1 MNASKEG
8 AAPLRAPPADCAG
21 EAGARKDLRTA
32 WPGIIERYRRYL
44 PVTDKTP
51 VVTLLEGNTPLLPA
65 PRLAEATDPSL
76 SIYLKCEGFNPTGSF
91 KDRGMTL
98 AMSKAVEAGSRAVI
112 CASTGNTSA
121 SAAAFAARA
130 GLRAFV
136 MVPRGS
142 VALGKLSQAAIHG
155 ARVLMVEGTF
165 DQALDI
171 VRRIAESHPVTL
183 VNSVNPFRLEGQK
196 TGAFEVVDQ
205 LGRAP
210 DYHLIPV
217 GNAGNITAYWRGYRE
232 YHRDGKIDSLPRMV
246 GFQAAGAAPMYEN
259 RIIEEP
265 RTVAT
270 AIKIGNPAS
279 WGPALEAVKDS
290 RGWIDI
296 VTDEEILRAYR
307 MLAREEGIFME
318 PASAATVAGLVKIVK
333 AGRIESGST
342 LVLTLTG
349 HGLKDPD
356 TALESASR
364 PTSVPASLDAV
375 LAQLGL

>member
-1 MNASKEG
+1 VKTWRG
-8 AAPLRAPPADCAG
+8 V
-21 EAGARKDLRTA
+21 
-32 WPGIIERYRRYL
+32 IEEYRDFL

-51 VVTLLEGNTPLLPA
+51 IVTLYEGNTPLVPA
-65 PRLAEATDPSL
+65 PRLAEATDSRME
-76 SIYLKCEGFNPTGSF
+76 IYLKCEGFNPTGSF

-98 AMSKAVEAGSRAVI
+98 ALSKALETGSRAVI

-130 GLRAFV
+130 GIRAFV
-136 MVPRGS
+136 MVPRGA

-155 ARVLMVEGTF
+155 ARVLTVEGNF
-165 DQALDI
+165 DQTLTI
-171 VRRIAESHPVTL
+171 VRQIAERHPVTL

-196 TGAFEVVDQ
+196 TGAFEVCDQ

-232 YHRDGKIDSLPRMV
+232 YHRAGRVTELPRML
-246 GFQAAGAAPMYEN
+246 GFEAAGAAPIYEN
-259 RIIEEP
+259 RVIEEP

-318 PASAATVAGLVKIVK
+318 PASAATVAGLVKSVK
-333 AGRIESGST
+333 AGRFEPGST
-342 LVLTLTG
+342 VVLTLTG

-364 PTSVPASLDAV
+364 PTAVPPQLDAV
-375 LAQLGL
+375 LGQLGL

>member
-1 MNASKEG
+1 MKTWRG
-8 AAPLRAPPADCAG
+8 V
-21 EAGARKDLRTA
+21 
-32 WPGIIERYRRYL
+32 IEEYRDFL

-51 VVTLLEGNTPLLPA
+51 IVTLYEGNTPLVPA
-65 PRLAEATDPSL
+65 PRLAEATDSRME
-76 SIYLKCEGFNPTGSF
+76 IYLKCEGFNPTGSF

-98 AMSKAVEAGSRAVI
+98 AISKALETGSRAVI

-130 GLRAFV
+130 GIRAFV
-136 MVPRGS
+136 MVPKGA

-155 ARVLMVEGTF
+155 ARVLTVEGNF
-165 DQALDI
+165 DQTLAI
-171 VRRIAESHPVTL
+171 VRQIAERHPVTL

-196 TGAFEVVDQ
+196 TGAFEVCDQ

-232 YHRDGKIDSLPRMV
+232 YHRASRVTELPRMV
-246 GFQAAGAAPMYEN
+246 GFQAAGAAPIYEN
-259 RIIEEP
+259 RVIEEP

-318 PASAATVAGLVKIVK
+318 PASAATVAGLVKSVK
-333 AGRIESGST
+333 AGRFEPGST
-342 LVLTLTG
+342 VVLTLTG

-364 PTSVPASLDAV
+364 PTAVPPQLDAV
-375 LAQLGL
+375 LGQLGL

>member
-1 MNASKEG
+1 VK
-8 AAPLRAPPADCAG
+8 
-21 EAGARKDLRTA
+21 A
-32 WPGIIERYRRYL
+32 WRGVIEEYRDFL

-51 VVTLLEGNTPLLPA
+51 IVTLFEGNTPLIPA
-65 PRLAEATDPSL
+65 PRLAEATDARMQ
-76 SIYLKCEGFNPTGSF
+76 IYLKCEGFNPTGSF
-91 KDRGMTL
+91 KDRGMTV
-98 AMSKAVEAGSRAVI
+98 AISKALETGSRAVI

-121 SAAAFAARA
+121 AAAAFAARA
-130 GLRAFV
+130 GIRAFV
-136 MVPRGS
+136 MVPKGS

-155 ARVLMVEGTF
+155 AKVLMVDGNF
-165 DQALDI
+165 DQALTI
-171 VRRIAESHPVTL
+171 VRQIAERYPVTL

-196 TGAFEVVDQ
+196 TGAFEVCDQ

-232 YHRDGKIDSLPRMV
+232 YHRAGRVKELPRMV
-246 GFQAAGAAPMYEN
+246 GFQAAGAAPIYEN
-259 RIIEEP
+259 RVIEEP

-279 WGPALEAVKDS
+279 WGPALEAMKDS

-307 MLAREEGIFME
+307 LLAREEGIFME
-318 PASAATVAGLVKIVK
+318 SASAATVAGLIKLVK
-333 AGRIESGST
+333 AGRFEPGST

-364 PTSVPASLDAV
+364 PTAVPPRVDAV

>member
-1 MNASKEG
+1 MK
-8 AAPLRAPPADCAG
+8 
-21 EAGARKDLRTA
+21 A
-32 WPGIIERYRRYL
+32 WHGVIEEYRDFL

-51 VVTLLEGNTPLLPA
+51 IVTLFEGNTPLVPA
-65 PRLAEATDPSL
+65 PRLAEATDARMQ
-76 SIYLKCEGFNPTGSF
+76 IYLKCEGFNPTGSF
-91 KDRGMTL
+91 KDRGMTM
-98 AMSKAVEAGSRAVI
+98 AISKALETGSRAVI

-121 SAAAFAARA
+121 AAAAFAARA
-130 GLRAFV
+130 GIRAFV
-136 MVPRGS
+136 MVPKGS

-155 ARVLMVEGTF
+155 AKVLMVDGNF
-165 DQALDI
+165 DQALTI
-171 VRRIAESHPVTL
+171 VRQIAEQHPVTL

-196 TGAFEVVDQ
+196 TGAFEVCDQ

-232 YHRDGKIDSLPRMV
+232 YHRAGRVKELPRMV
-246 GFQAAGAAPMYEN
+246 GFQAAGAAPIYEN
-259 RIIEEP
+259 HVIEEP

-279 WGPALEAVKDS
+279 WGPALEAMKDS

-307 MLAREEGIFME
+307 LLAREEGIFME
-318 PASAATVAGLVKIVK
+318 PASAATVAGLIKLVK
-333 AGRIESGST
+333 AGRFEPGST

-364 PTSVPASLDAV
+364 PTAVPPRVDAV

>member
-1 MNASKEG
+1 MK
-8 AAPLRAPPADCAG
+8 
-21 EAGARKDLRTA
+21 A
-32 WPGIIERYRRYL
+32 WRGVIEEYRDFL
-44 PVTDKTP
+44 PVSDKTP
-51 VVTLLEGNTPLLPA
+51 IVTLFEGNTPLVPA
-65 PRLAEATDPSL
+65 PRLAEATDARMQ
-76 SIYLKCEGFNPTGSF
+76 IYLKCEGFNPTGSF
-91 KDRGMTL
+91 KDRGMTV
-98 AMSKAVEAGSRAVI
+98 AISKALETGSRAVI

-136 MVPRGS
+136 MVPKGS

-155 ARVLMVEGTF
+155 AKVLLVDGSF
-165 DQALDI
+165 DQALTI
-171 VRRIAESHPVTL
+171 VRQIAERHPVTL

-196 TGAFEVVDQ
+196 TGAFEVCDQ

-232 YHRDGKIDSLPRMV
+232 YHRAGRVKELPRMV
-246 GFQAAGAAPMYEN
+246 GFQAAGAAPIYEN
-259 RIIEEP
+259 RVIEEP

-279 WGPALEAVKDS
+279 WGPALEAMKDS
-290 RGWIDI
+290 RGWIEI

-307 MLAREEGIFME
+307 LLAHEEGIFME
-318 PASAATVAGLVKIVK
+318 PASASTVAGLIKMIK
-333 AGRIESGST
+333 GGRFEPGST

-356 TALESASR
+356 TALESATR
-364 PTSVPASLDAV
+364 PTTVPPRVDAV
-375 LAQLGL
+375 LGQLGL

>member
-1 MNASKEG
+1 VK
-8 AAPLRAPPADCAG
+8 
-21 EAGARKDLRTA
+21 A
-32 WPGIIERYRRYL
+32 WRGVIEEYRDFL
-44 PVTDKTP
+44 PITDKTP
-51 VVTLLEGNTPLLPA
+51 IVTLFEGNTPLVPA
-65 PRLAEATDPSL
+65 PRLAEGTDARMQ
-76 SIYLKCEGFNPTGSF
+76 IYLKCEGFNPTGSF
-91 KDRGMTL
+91 KDRGMTV
-98 AMSKAVEAGSRAVI
+98 AISKALEMGSRAVI

-121 SAAAFAARA
+121 AAAAFAARA
-130 GLRAFV
+130 GIRAFV
-136 MVPRGS
+136 MVPKGS

-155 ARVLMVEGTF
+155 AKVLMVDGNF
-165 DQALDI
+165 DQALAI
-171 VRRIAESHPVTL
+171 VRQIAERHPVTL

-196 TGAFEVVDQ
+196 TGAFEVCDQ

-210 DYHLIPV
+210 DYHLVPV

-232 YHRDGKIDSLPRMV
+232 YHRAGRVKELPRMV
-246 GFQAAGAAPMYEN
+246 GFQAAGAAPIYEN
-259 RIIEEP
+259 RVIEEP

-279 WGPALEAVKDS
+279 WGPALEAMKDS

-307 MLAREEGIFME
+307 LLAREEGIFME
-318 PASAATVAGLVKIVK
+318 PASAATVAGLIKLVK
-333 AGRIESGST
+333 AGRFEPGST

-364 PTSVPASLDAV
+364 PTAVPPRVDAV

>member
-1 MNASKEG
+1 MK
-8 AAPLRAPPADCAG
+8 
-21 EAGARKDLRTA
+21 A
-32 WPGIIERYRRYL
+32 WRGVIEEYRDFL
-44 PVTDKTP
+44 PVSDKTP
-51 VVTLLEGNTPLLPA
+51 VVTLFEGNTPLVPA
-65 PRLAEATDPSL
+65 PRLAEATDARME
-76 SIYLKCEGFNPTGSF
+76 IYLKCEGFNPTGSF
-91 KDRGMTL
+91 KDRGMTV
-98 AMSKAVEAGSRAVI
+98 AMSKALETGSRAVI

-136 MVPRGS
+136 MVPKGS

-155 ARVLMVEGTF
+155 AKILMVDGNF
-165 DQALDI
+165 DQALTI
-171 VRRIAESHPVTL
+171 ARQIAERYPVTL

-196 TGAFEVVDQ
+196 TGAFEVCDQ

-232 YHRDGKIDSLPRMV
+232 YYRTGRVTELPRMV
-246 GFQAAGAAPMYEN
+246 GFQAAGAAPIYEN
-259 RIIEEP
+259 RVIEAP

-279 WGPALEAVKDS
+279 WGPALEAMKDS

-307 MLAREEGIFME
+307 LLAHEEGIFME
-318 PASAATVAGLVKIVK
+318 PASAATVAGLIKLIK
-333 AGRIESGST
+333 AGRFEPGST

-364 PTSVPASLDAV
+364 PTTVPPRVDAV

>member
-1 MNASKEG
+1 MS
-8 AAPLRAPPADCAG
+8 
-21 EAGARKDLRTA
+21 A
-32 WPGIIERYRRYL
+32 WPGVIERYRRYL
-44 PVTDKTP
+44 PVSDRTP
-51 VVTLLEGNTPLLPA
+51 VVTLHEGNTPLVPA

-91 KDRGMTL
+91 KDRGMTM
-98 AMSKAVEAGSRAVI
+98 AISKAVEAGSRAVI

-136 MVPRGS
+136 MVPKGAI
-142 VALGKLSQAAIHG
+142 ALGKLSQAAIHG
-155 ARVLMVEGTF
+155 AKVLTVDGNF
-165 DQALDI
+165 DQALSI
-171 VRRIAESHPVTL
+171 VRQIAETHPVTL

-196 TGAFEVVDQ
+196 TAAFEVVDQ

-217 GNAGNITAYWRGYRE
+217 GNAGNISAYWRGYRE
-232 YHRDGKIDSLPRMV
+232 YHRDGKIKDLPRMI
-246 GFQAAGAAPMYEN
+246 GFQAAGAAPIYEN
-259 RIIEEP
+259 RVVDEP

-279 WGPALEAVKDS
+279 WGLALEAMKDS
-290 RGWIDI
+290 QGWVDI

-318 PASAATVAGLVKIVK
+318 PASAATVAGLVKLVK
-333 AGRIESGST
+333 AGRFEPGST

-356 TALESASR
+356 TALESATR
-364 PTSVPASLDAV
+364 PTSVPASIDAV

>member
-1 MNASKEG
+1 MK
-8 AAPLRAPPADCAG
+8 
-21 EAGARKDLRTA
+21 A
-32 WPGIIERYRRYL
+32 WRGVIEEYRDFL
-44 PVTDKTP
+44 PITDKTP
-51 VVTLLEGNTPLLPA
+51 IVTPFEGNTPLVPA
-65 PRLAEATDPSL
+65 PRLAEATDARMQ
-76 SIYLKCEGFNPTGSF
+76 IYLKCEGFNPTGSF
-91 KDRGMTL
+91 KDRGMTV
-98 AMSKAVEAGSRAVI
+98 AISKALETGSCAVI

-121 SAAAFAARA
+121 AAAAFAARA
-130 GLRAFV
+130 GIRAFV
-136 MVPRGS
+136 MVPKGS

-155 ARVLMVEGTF
+155 AKVLMVDGNF
-165 DQALDI
+165 DQALTI
-171 VRRIAESHPVTL
+171 VRQIAERHPVTL

-196 TGAFEVVDQ
+196 TGAFEVCDQ

-232 YHRDGKIDSLPRMV
+232 YHRAGRVKELPRMV
-246 GFQAAGAAPMYEN
+246 GFQAAGAAPIYEN

-265 RTVAT
+265 RTIAT
-270 AIKIGNPAS
+270 AIRIGNPAS
-279 WGPALEAVKDS
+279 WGPALEAMKDS

-296 VTDEEILRAYR
+296 VTDEEIVRAYR
-307 MLAREEGIFME
+307 LLAREEGIFME
-318 PASAATVAGLVKIVK
+318 PASAATVAGLIKLVK
-333 AGRIESGST
+333 AGRFEPGST

-364 PTSVPASLDAV
+364 PTVVPPRVDAV

>member
-1 MNASKEG
+1 VK
-8 AAPLRAPPADCAG
+8 
-21 EAGARKDLRTA
+21 A
-32 WPGIIERYRRYL
+32 WRGVIEEYRDFL
-44 PVTDKTP
+44 PVTDTTP
-51 VVTLLEGNTPLLPA
+51 IVTLHEGNTPLVPA
-65 PRLAEATDPSL
+65 PRLAEATDARMQ
-76 SIYLKCEGFNPTGSF
+76 IYLKCEGFNPTGSF
-91 KDRGMTL
+91 KDRGMTV
-98 AMSKAVEAGSRAVI
+98 AISKALETGSRAVI

-121 SAAAFAARA
+121 AAAAFAARA
-130 GLRAFV
+130 GIRAFV
-136 MVPRGS
+136 MVPKGS

-155 ARVLMVEGTF
+155 AKVLMVDGNF
-165 DQALDI
+165 DQALTI
-171 VRRIAESHPVTL
+171 VRQIAERYPVTL
-183 VNSVNPFRLEGQK
+183 VNSVNPYRLEGQK
-196 TGAFEVVDQ
+196 TGAFEVCDQ

-232 YHRDGKIDSLPRMV
+232 YHRAGRVTELPRMV
-246 GFQAAGAAPMYEN
+246 GFQAAGAAPIYEN
-259 RIIEEP
+259 RVIEEP

-279 WGPALEAVKDS
+279 WGPALEAMKDS

-307 MLAREEGIFME
+307 LLAHEEGIFME
-318 PASAATVAGLVKIVK
+318 PASAATVAGLIKLIK
-333 AGRIESGST
+333 AGRFEPGST

-356 TALESASR
+356 TALESSSR
-364 PTSVPASLDAV
+364 PTTVPPRVDAV

>member
-1 MNASKEG
+1 VK
-8 AAPLRAPPADCAG
+8 P
-21 EAGARKDLRTA
+21 
-32 WPGIIERYRRYL
+32 WPGVIETYRRYL
-44 PVTDKTP
+44 PVTDRTP
-51 VVTLLEGNTPLLPA
+51 VVTLLEGNTPLVPA

-76 SIYLKCEGFNPTGSF
+76 SVYLKCEGFNPTGSF
-91 KDRGMTL
+91 KDRGMTM
-98 AMSKAVEAGSRAVI
+98 AISKAVEAGSRAVI

-136 MVPRGS
+136 MVPRGAI
-142 VALGKLSQAAIHG
+142 ALGKLSQAAIHG
-155 ARVLMVEGTF
+155 AKVLTVEGNF
-165 DQALDI
+165 DQALTI
-171 VRRIAESHPVTL
+171 VRRIAETHPVTL

-232 YHRDGKIDSLPRMV
+232 YLRDGKIKQLPKMV
-246 GFQAAGAAPMYEN
+246 GFQAAGAAPIYEN
-259 RIIEEP
+259 RVIEEP

-279 WGPALEAVKDS
+279 WGPALEAMKDTA
-290 RGWIDI
+290 GWIDI

-307 MLAREEGIFME
+307 LLAREEGIFME
-318 PASAATVAGLVKIVK
+318 AASAATVAGLIKSVKS
-333 AGRIESGST
+333 ARFEPGST
-342 LVLTLTG
+342 VVLTLTG

-364 PTSVPASLDAV
+364 PTAVPASIDAV
-375 LAQLGL
+375 LEQLGL

>member
-1 MNASKEG
+1 MK
-8 AAPLRAPPADCAG
+8 
-21 EAGARKDLRTA
+21 A
-32 WPGIIERYRRYL
+32 WRGVIEEYRDFL
-44 PVTDKTP
+44 PVSDKTP
-51 VVTLLEGNTPLLPA
+51 IVTLFEGNTPLLPA
-65 PRLAEATDPSL
+65 PRLAEATDARMQ
-76 SIYLKCEGFNPTGSF
+76 IYLKCEGFNPTGSF
-91 KDRGMTL
+91 KDRGMTV
-98 AMSKAVEAGSRAVI
+98 AVSKALETGSRAVI

-121 SAAAFAARA
+121 TAAAFAARA

-136 MVPRGS
+136 MVPKGS

-155 ARVLMVEGTF
+155 AKVLLVDGSF
-165 DQALDI
+165 DQALTI
-171 VRRIAESHPVTL
+171 VRQIAERHPVTL

-196 TGAFEVVDQ
+196 TAAFEVCDQ

-232 YHRDGKIDSLPRMV
+232 YHRAGRVKELPRMV
-246 GFQAAGAAPMYEN
+246 GFQAAGAAPIYEN
-259 RIIEEP
+259 RVIEEP

-279 WGPALEAVKDS
+279 WGPALEAMKDS

-307 MLAREEGIFME
+307 LLAHEEGIFME
-318 PASAATVAGLVKIVK
+318 PASAATVAGLIKMIK
-333 AGRIESGST
+333 GGRFEPGST

-364 PTSVPASLDAV
+364 PTTVPPRVDAV
-375 LAQLGL
+375 LGQLGL

>member
-1 MNASKEG
+1 MK
-8 AAPLRAPPADCAG
+8 
-21 EAGARKDLRTA
+21 A
-32 WPGIIERYRRYL
+32 WRGVIEEYRDFL

-51 VVTLLEGNTPLLPA
+51 VVTLFEGNTPLVPA
-65 PRLAEATDPSL
+65 PRLAEATDRSMQ
-76 SIYLKCEGFNPTGSF
+76 IYLKCEGFNPTGSF
-91 KDRGMTL
+91 KDRGMTM
-98 AMSKAVEAGSRAVI
+98 AISKALETGSRAVI

-121 SAAAFAARA
+121 AAAAFAARA
-130 GLRAFV
+130 GIRAFV
-136 MVPRGS
+136 MVPKGA

-155 ARVLMVEGTF
+155 AKVLMVDGNF
-165 DQALDI
+165 DQALTI
-171 VRRIAESHPVTL
+171 VRQIAERYPVTL

-196 TGAFEVVDQ
+196 TGAFEICDQ

-232 YHRDGKIDSLPRMV
+232 YHRAGRVKELPRMV
-246 GFQAAGAAPMYEN
+246 GFQAAGAAPIYEN
-259 RIIEEP
+259 RVIEEP

-279 WGPALEAVKDS
+279 WGPALEATKDS

-307 MLAREEGIFME
+307 LLAHEEGIFME
-318 PASAATVAGLVKIVK
+318 PASAATVAGLIKLIK
-333 AGRIESGST
+333 AGRFEPGST

-364 PTSVPASLDAV
+364 PTTVPPRVDAV